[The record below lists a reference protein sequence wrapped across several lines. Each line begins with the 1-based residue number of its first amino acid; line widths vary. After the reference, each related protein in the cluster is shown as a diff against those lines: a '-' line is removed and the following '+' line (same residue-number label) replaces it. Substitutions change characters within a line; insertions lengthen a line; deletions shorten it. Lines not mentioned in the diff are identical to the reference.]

1 VVKIMQIVKLHQRY
15 LVILNPKM
23 ISKLQQTKISN
34 RSNQMLIFRRSNQPR
49 TLLMSS
55 SRFKPIQSLMNPPV
69 KSRCQSFKRSTTRIM
84 NPLLKIRPK
93 SKFKSQMKS
102 QKLKFRM

>member
-1 VVKIMQIVKLHQRY
+1 MQIVKLHQRY

-34 RSNQMLIFRRSNQPR
+34 RSNQMLIFRRSNQPK

-55 SRFKPIQSLMNPPV
+55 RRFKPIQSLMNPPV
-69 KSRCQSFKRSTTRIM
+69 NSRCQSFKRSTTRIM
-84 NPLLKIRPK
+84 NLLLKIRPK
-93 SKFKSQMKS
+93 SKFKSRMKS
-102 QKLKFRM
+102 QKLKFRI